1 MKLLNSIKM
10 RWVVWVW
17 NHTPNCAEMSRLASL
32 SLDQPASLPVRLK
45 MRLHHLI
52 CVWCQRYQKQLQFL
66 HRAAPRMQEEIEA
79 ATNRK
84 LSEESKRRMVER
96 LREECRH

>member
-1 MKLLNSIKM
+1 MKLFESLKL

-32 SLDQPASLPVRLK
+32 SFEEAPSPALRLK

-52 CVWCQRYQKQLQFL
+52 CVWCQRYERHLKFL
-66 HRAAPRMQEEIEA
+66 HRAAPRAQNDLDMLGIRGLSPEA
-79 ATNRK
+79 RHR
-84 LSEESKRRMVER
+84 LVQR
-96 LREECRH
+96 LREVNHD

>member
-32 SLDQPASLPVRLK
+32 SFEQPPSLMLRVK
-45 MRLHHLI
+45 MRLHHVI
-52 CVWCQRYQKQLQFL
+52 CVWCQRYQKQLQLL
-66 HRAAPRMQEEIEA
+66 HRAAPKMQEEIEA
-79 ATNRK
+79 ASNRK
-84 LSEESKRRMVER
+84 LSEESKHRMVAR